1 MNVPIGEPCP
11 SDHLTRWTFW
21 APRFLLTM
29 RLVIRARPC
38 GLQPYPTGVILGT
51 VEINLSQLSF
61 EQSTKGKIF
70 VMFGLISEEGCCDR
84 GSIDWNCPPSALGGQ
99 ERLYDRTRSSRS
111 VFVTALSGHL
121 TKTIGYGA
129 GSLKRGSSP
138 IYSIRSLIESGIGA
152 FSYSSKSATGTT
164 GTSFMVIS
172 LNLLPLPP
180 LEAILRIR
188 DLSNRR
194 ECWSWIR
201 FRIGG
206 KHLLCYYLHRV
217 VNQIN
222 WWNCC
227 FILRTETEMA
237 ATFIH
242 MLVVSQMRF
251 HRRREPTRLVARM
264 TNSYPRYLNVSSMLA
279 WSCRS
284 TAKRLGG
291 SMNLIS
297 RPGKL

>member
-1 MNVPIGEPCP
+1 
-11 SDHLTRWTFW
+11 
-21 APRFLLTM
+21 M

-84 GSIDWNCPPSALGGQ
+84 GEIDWNCPPRAEGGQ

-180 LEAILRIR
+180 LEAILRIT

-194 ECWSWIR
+194 ECWS
-201 FRIGG
+201 
-206 KHLLCYYLHRV
+206 
-217 VNQIN
+217 
-222 WWNCC
+222 
-227 FILRTETEMA
+227 
-237 ATFIH
+237 
-242 MLVVSQMRF
+242 
-251 HRRREPTRLVARM
+251 
-264 TNSYPRYLNVSSMLA
+264 
-279 WSCRS
+279 
-284 TAKRLGG
+284 
-291 SMNLIS
+291 
-297 RPGKL
+297 

>member
-1 MNVPIGEPCP
+1 
-11 SDHLTRWTFW
+11 
-21 APRFLLTM
+21 M

-61 EQSTKGKIF
+61 EQSTKGNIF
-70 VMFGLISEEGCCDR
+70 FMFGLISEEGCCDR

-99 ERLYDRTRSSRS
+99 ERLYDHTRSSRS
-111 VFVTALSGHL
+111 VFVTALSGHFP
-121 TKTIGYGA
+121 KTIGYGA

-180 LEAILRIR
+180 LEAILRIT

-194 ECWSWIR
+194 ECWSLIR

-206 KHLLCYYLHRV
+206 KH
-217 VNQIN
+217 
-222 WWNCC
+222 
-227 FILRTETEMA
+227 
-237 ATFIH
+237 
-242 MLVVSQMRF
+242 
-251 HRRREPTRLVARM
+251 
-264 TNSYPRYLNVSSMLA
+264 
-279 WSCRS
+279 
-284 TAKRLGG
+284 
-291 SMNLIS
+291 
-297 RPGKL
+297 

>member
-1 MNVPIGEPCP
+1 
-11 SDHLTRWTFW
+11 
-21 APRFLLTM
+21 M

-38 GLQPYPTGVILGT
+38 GLQPYPTGVIFGT

-61 EQSTKGKIF
+61 EQSTKGNLFFMASFPRKDAAIEDQSTGIAPLLPF
-70 VMFGLISEEGCCDR
+70 
-84 GSIDWNCPPSALGGQ
+84 LGGQ

-111 VFVTALSGHL
+111 VFVTALSGHF

-180 LEAILRIR
+180 LEAILRIT

-194 ECWSWIR
+194 ECWS
-201 FRIGG
+201 
-206 KHLLCYYLHRV
+206 
-217 VNQIN
+217 
-222 WWNCC
+222 
-227 FILRTETEMA
+227 
-237 ATFIH
+237 
-242 MLVVSQMRF
+242 
-251 HRRREPTRLVARM
+251 
-264 TNSYPRYLNVSSMLA
+264 
-279 WSCRS
+279 
-284 TAKRLGG
+284 
-291 SMNLIS
+291 
-297 RPGKL
+297 